1 MEAPARR
8 SDKRKSEDEKFAST
22 EGEKEVTNTK
32 PRKNK
37 PNGSPSKKMD
47 KKRKKKIKTPKI
59 AVNRP
64 PVRNEDKASIDDVEK
79 IAQNISQGKDEE
91 LDAFILDG

>member
-8 SDKRKSEDEKFAST
+8 WIRK
-22 EGEKEVTNTK
+22 G
-32 PRKNK
+32 
-37 PNGSPSKKMD
+37 
-47 KKRKKKIKTPKI
+47 KKKIKTPKI

-79 IAQNISQGKDEE
+79 NCTEY
-91 LDAFILDG
+91 FTR

>member
-8 SDKRKSEDEKFAST
+8 WI
-22 EGEKEVTNTK
+22 
-32 PRKNK
+32 
-37 PNGSPSKKMD
+37 
-47 KKRKKKIKTPKI
+47 RKKKIKTPKI

-79 IAQNISQGKDEE
+79 IAQNISQGKDED
-91 LDAFILDG
+91 LDAFILDGEDFFDFDNEEDFDGI